1 MRRAAHSSVS
11 ESASMCWIAWNSKI
25 GSPNCTRS
33 FANAVASVMRRSAAP
48 QQRAAII
55 RRSYRNHS

>member
-1 MRRAAHSSVS
+1 M
-11 ESASMCWIAWNSKI
+11 I

-33 FANAVASVMRRSAAP
+33 FANAVASSMSRSAAP

-55 RRSYRNHS
+55 RRS